1 MWKTGL
7 LLICC
12 CVCGPEL
19 SAQEKN
25 RPNIIYIMTDDMGY
39 ADLSC
44 YGRKDYKTP
53 NIDGLAAE
61 GIRFTNAYSAGPLC
75 TPTRVG
81 FLTGRYPARHS
92 LGLIEPLEWSAK
104 DSLIGLS
111 AEQPSIASLLKASG
125 YHTALIGK
133 WHLGFVPKFNPLQ
146 NGFEEFFGFHGGGVD
161 YISHNGPRGQPDLWE
176 NEKPV
181 KIEGYLTD
189 LLTQKAIT
197 FLQRK
202 HDKPFFLSLQY
213 NAPHWPWQAPGSLPY
228 PDTMRMM
235 VGGSPVIYAAMMKSL
250 DDNVGLL
257 LKELKKAGLEKNT
270 VVIFV
275 NDNGGER
282 YSDMGGLTGAKPQL
296 WEGGVRVPAMV
307 RWLGHIKPNVV
318 SSQPIIT
325 MDWTVTILALAGARQ
340 ATDFPMDGENL
351 LPFLTGK
358 TKPFPRSFYW
368 RVFQRNQQKALRNGD
383 WKYLKDEKDEYL
395 FDLQNDPT
403 EKVNLREKQP
413 ERFSALKAQYSRW
426 EETVLKPVPLS
437 RQ

>member
-1 MWKTGL
+1 MEDRFAFDL
-7 LLICC
+7 LLRLRARIICT
-12 CVCGPEL
+12 GK
-19 SAQEKN
+19 S

-181 KIEGYLTD
+181 KIDGYLTD

-296 WEGGVRVPAMV
+296 WEGGIRVPAMV
-307 RWLGHIKPNVV
+307 RWPGHIKRNAV
-318 SSQPIIT
+318 SSQPVIT

-340 ATDFPMDGENL
+340 AKDFPMDGENL

-358 TKPFPRSFYW
+358 TKPFNRTFYW
-368 RVFQRNQQKALRNGD
+368 RVFQRNQQKALRNGN

-395 FDLQNDPT
+395 FDLHNDPS
-403 EKVNLREKQP
+403 EKINLREKQP
-413 ERFSALKAQYSRW
+413 ERFSALKAQFNRW
-426 EETVLKPVPLS
+426 EETVLKPVPLN